1 MTEKKGVRSR
11 QWIVEQSVYVFNTY
25 GLDITLNQLA
35 THLKIS
41 RGRISHFFAT
51 RDSIFVAI
59 GEAYQANLA
68 DIRNEFL
75 AEYPNYTFPD
85 LFVLFG
91 KIMDNQYKYRCTV
104 MYSASSGNSRDGI
117 IQHINETYRRSK
129 YFLRGLAEKLVNN
142 QSLKQEI
149 LDDSNY
155 SVFEFQF
162 INLFTSWVI
171 SKEIYYPEQPY
182 LEMKPLFLEGIFRLF
197 EPYLVDKKIKLAEN

>member
-1 MTEKKGVRSR
+1 MAEKKGVKSR
-11 QWIVEQSVYVFNTY
+11 QWIVEQSVHVFNTY

-35 THLKIS
+35 NHLNIS

-51 RDSIFVAI
+51 RDSIFVAM
-59 GEAYQANLA
+59 GEAYQAKLA
-68 DIRNEFL
+68 DIRSEFV
-75 AEYPNYTFPD
+75 AEHPNFTFPD
-85 LFVLFG
+85 LFELFG
-91 KIMDNQYKYRCTV
+91 KVMDNQYVYRCTV

-129 YFLRGLAEKLVNN
+129 LFIRALAEKLVSN

-149 LDDSNY
+149 LDESNY
-155 SVFEFQF
+155 PVFEFQF

-182 LEMKPLFLEGIFRLF
+182 LEMKPLFLEGLFRLF
-197 EPYLVDKKIKLAEN
+197 EPYLLDKSSK